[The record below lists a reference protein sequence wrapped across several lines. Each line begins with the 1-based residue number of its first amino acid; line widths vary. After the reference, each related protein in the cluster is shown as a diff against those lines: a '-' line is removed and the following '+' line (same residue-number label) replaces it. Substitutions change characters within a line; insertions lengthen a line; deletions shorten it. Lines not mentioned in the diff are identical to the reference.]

1 MSKTTASEAQISR
14 SIMDYLAAR
23 HVFAVRMNSGTQV
36 LTSGGNRRAIH
47 MNAPG
52 TADILAFKKRKT
64 DFLTT
69 PAIKGDYAREV
80 IIPLWIE
87 VKSATGKQSELQKSF
102 QAQVEAE
109 GHRYAIVRSIDDVEA
124 LGL

>member
-52 TADILAFKKRKT
+52 TADILAFPQIRIFSKVSNGVI
-64 DFLTT
+64 T
-69 PAIKGDYAREV
+69 PLPV
-80 IIPLWIE
+80 WIE

-102 QAQVEAE
+102 QLQVEAE
-109 GHRYAIVRSIDDVEA
+109 GHKYVLARSISDVEA
-124 LGL
+124 AL